1 MMNRT
6 ILIHLSTLSSCVL
19 LVLFGIDATCLA
31 QKTLAWKLPKG
42 RILRVQ
48 IDQTTKMKLDGLPP
62 SKAAMSSNTTQQK
75 TEMTW
80 TVLDVLE
87 DKSARIEQAVTR
99 IVFEMQSPGLTFVI
113 DTNDKKPL
121 TGVAATMASSF
132 NSIAGTRF
140 VVSTKPSGE
149 IIEWSVP
156 DETKKKWIEEKG
168 GLSESG
174 MKELS
179 MNSTMQL
186 PEIPIRVGDDWQQKY
201 ELEMQAL
208 GNFSVTTTYQYLGEE
223 VVNGVTL
230 DKIRATTALRSAN
243 VEEKAG
249 IKLNKQESLGTIWFN
264 NQIGCI
270 DHSEFHQDI
279 AMDVLQAGMEIK
291 QVANQDLKIRFIANP

>member
-1 MMNRT
+1 MNRT

>member
-1 MMNRT
+1 MNRT
-6 ILIHLSTLSSCVL
+6 ILIHLSTLSSCFL
-19 LVLFGIDATCLA
+19 LVLFGMDATCLA

-80 TVLDVLE
+80 AVLDVLE

-186 PEIPIRVGDDWQQKY
+186 PEIAIRVGDDWQQKY

-208 GNFSVTTTYQYLGEE
+208 GNFSVTTTYQYFGEE

-249 IKLNKQESLGTIWFN
+249 IKLNRQESLGTIWFN

>member
-6 ILIHLSTLSSCVL
+6 ILIHLSTLSSCFL
-19 LVLFGIDATCLA
+19 LVLFGMDATCLA

-230 DKIRATTALRSAN
+230 DKIRAATTLRSAN

-249 IKLNKQESLGTIWFN
+249 IKLNRQESLGTIWFN

>member
-75 TEMTW
+75 TEMSW